1 MLIEICKIGVTR
13 ESLAS
18 TFCHFDF
25 LALDVEMSFFG
36 KSSPTDFSGGRV
48 CIGERE
54 VKEIREWVLW
64 IIGTVNGVS
73 WPTTPHQQP
82 YQTWWY
88 TACQQNCI
96 SLRNRRDIVWMT
108 VAGVKE
114 FVTNIEILKYNHI
127 YSTLSPHSST
137 LSPHSSTLSPHFST
151 LSL

>member
-54 VKEIREWVLW
+54 VKEIREWVL
-64 IIGTVNGVS
+64 
-73 WPTTPHQQP
+73 
-82 YQTWWY
+82 
-88 TACQQNCI
+88 
-96 SLRNRRDIVWMT
+96 
-108 VAGVKE
+108 
-114 FVTNIEILKYNHI
+114 
-127 YSTLSPHSST
+127 
-137 LSPHSSTLSPHFST
+137 
-151 LSL
+151 